1 MRRVGFSGALA
12 AAVAIVAVG
21 ASSAAAAPKG
31 FACTGPLGSGSYK
44 KLTVPAGATCDGTN
58 ATVTVRGGVRV
69 GAGATFILGSE
80 EGTGGGTISGGLAAN
95 DPASVQLH
103 FAHVNGAVRIVGG
116 NGSFSTVEDNVING
130 GATIDGYTGFWLGF
144 IRNTINGSVNLSNNT
159 LADPDANE
167 FVTNTIRGSLFC
179 HNNVP
184 APQVGDSGGS
194 PNDVSGR
201 KVDQCAVPGL

>member
-1 MRRVGFSGALA
+1 MRRVALGGSLA
-12 AAVAIVAVG
+12 AAVTIVAVG
-21 ASSAAAAPKG
+21 ASSAAAAPEG
-31 FACTGPLGSGSYK
+31 FACTGTLESGSYNK
-44 KLTVPAGATCDGTN
+44 ITVPAGATCDGTN
-58 ATVTVRGGVRV
+58 ATVTVRGGVTV

-80 EGTGGGTISGGLAAN
+80 EGTGGGTISGGLDAN

-103 FAHVNGAVRIVGG
+103 FALVNGGVTIIGG
-116 NGSFSTVEDNVING
+116 NGFFSTVEDNVING

-144 IRNTINGSVNLSNNT
+144 IRNAVHGSVNLSNNT
-159 LADPDANE
+159 LDDPDANE
-167 FVTNTIRGSLFC
+167 FVTNTIRGNLLC

-194 PNDVSGR
+194 PNDVSGQ